1 MKTTISILLLL
12 AGCSSART
20 DTTPQSST
28 AETSFSST
36 YRVGEYITPSD
47 LIRDI
52 VEHPAF
58 HGYGEKLLPAVG
70 DRNDFNIPFRAA
82 VGGSDDN
89 IANIAASLNHLIDDS
104 AAGLTIY
111 YDFYSEQER
120 QDDPAKNATGLFFY
134 RGEPGAPFAIISP
147 GGAFAYVAS
156 FQAGFPYAKEISD
169 AGYNAFM
176 LKYRTG
182 GEQIAT
188 EDLAAAI
195 SFIFEN
201 AEELGVSTDD
211 YSVWGSSAGGRM
223 AANIGTEGPGGYGG
237 DDLPRPAAVIM
248 CCTGH
253 SRYSKNDPPTF
264 VVVGEND
271 GIASPAAMK
280 RRINNLNAVGID
292 TEFHVYPGLGHY
304 FGLGIGT
311 VAEGWID
318 NAMTFWGKYI
328 NE

>member
-1 MKTTISILLLL
+1 MKKRLAALLLS
-12 AGCSSART
+12 ATMITMIPSGFART
-20 DTTPQSST
+20 TQSDAPHTTRVY
-28 AETSFSST
+28 A
-36 YRVGEYITPSD
+36 VGEHIEPSD
-47 LIRDI
+47 LIGDI

-58 HGYGEKLLPAVG
+58 HGYGEKLLPSVG
-70 DRNDFNIPFRAA
+70 EQNDHTMPFRAA
-82 VGGSDDN
+82 AGGSDQNVD
-89 IANIAASLNHLIDDS
+89 NIAASLNHLIDDA
-104 AAGLTIY
+104 AAGQTIY

-120 QDDPAKNATGLFFY
+120 QGDPAKDATGLFFY
-134 RGEPGAPFAIISP
+134 RGEPGAPFAVVSP
-147 GGAFAYVAS
+147 GGAFAFVGS

-237 DDLPRPAAVIM
+237 DDLPQPAAVIM

-253 SRYSKNDPPTF
+253 SRYSENDPPTF

-271 GIASPAAMK
+271 DIASPAAME
-280 RRINNLNAVGID
+280 RRINNLNAVGVD
-292 TEFHVYPGLGHY
+292 TEFTVYPGLGHY

-311 VAEGWID
+311 IAEGWID
-318 NAMTFWGKYI
+318 NAIAFWQR
-328 NE
+328 